1 MVDPATPFIESLA
14 GFATDI
20 KLEDLPP
27 DVVYHA
33 KLTILDTFGVALAA
47 GGHSGCREV
56 VSYVRASSG
65 LAAGGAAATVWGA
78 GLAAPAAEAA
88 YANGYLSN
96 TLDFDEGWH
105 LGTIIIPAVT
115 ALAETQPGAAGAD
128 LLIAYVAGRE
138 AGDRIR
144 AIVEIG
150 RDQGTGPTRRG
161 WWHPGLVGPIAAAV
175 GCARLLALPASQAAD
190 AAAVA
195 CCSSGGFRQAMG
207 TVAKALHSANAARD
221 GLNAARLAQ
230 LGFAAD
236 HRMLDGP
243 VGFLNA
249 LELPRDAVPQIL
261 ATLGTAYELEPP
273 PRFKLFPVCG
283 AGQDDIGA
291 VVAWRATQDP
301 GRLSRICRV
310 LVDFHRFS
318 MFRFDARGDVEAGFS
333 MSYAVAASLVDGA
346 FGLAQV
352 SGDRLHDPAI
362 RSLMAR
368 VQDRPGT
375 TDAAVVV
382 EFDDGSREAIAPSGW
397 PAWTEP
403 EIVDKFLACASGVIP
418 VATAEAI
425 VKTIL
430 HLEDAESVVPLA
442 ELLGGLS
449 RAA

>member
-1 MVDPATPFIESLA
+1 MADPATPFIESLA
-14 GFATDI
+14 GFATET

-47 GGHSGCREV
+47 SGHSGCREV
-56 VSYVRASSG
+56 VSYVRASSS
-65 LAAGGAAATVWGA
+65 AAGDAAAATVWGA
-78 GLAAPAAEAA
+78 RLAAPAAEAA

-115 ALAETQPGAAGAD
+115 ALAETQPGVSGAD
-128 LLIAYVAGRE
+128 LLTAYVIGRE

-175 GCARLLALPASQAAD
+175 GCARLLGLPASQAAD

-221 GLNAARLAQ
+221 GLHAARLAQ

-236 HRMLDGP
+236 HRILDGP

-249 LELPRDAVPQIL
+249 LGLPKDAVPQIL
-261 ATLGTAYELEPP
+261 ATLGTVYELAPP

-291 VVAWRATQDP
+291 IAAWRATQDP
-301 GRLSRICRV
+301 GRVSRISRV

-318 MFRFDARGDVEAGFS
+318 MFRFEARSDVEAGFS
-333 MSYAVAASLVDGA
+333 MPYAVAACLVDGGL
-346 FGLAQV
+346 GLAQV
-352 SGDRLHDPAI
+352 SGERLHDPEI

-375 TDAAVVV
+375 PDAAVVV
-382 EFDDGSREAIAPSGW
+382 EFDDGSREAIAPAGW
-397 PAWTEP
+397 PAWTEQA
-403 EIVDKFLACASGVIP
+403 IVDKFLACASGVTP
-418 VATAEAI
+418 GATAEAI
-425 VKTIL
+425 VKTVL
-430 HLEDAESVVPLA
+430 HLEDAESPLPLA
-442 ELLGGLS
+442 ELLAGPA

>member
-1 MVDPATPFIESLA
+1 MADPAAPFIESLA
-14 GFATDI
+14 GFATDT

-27 DVVYHA
+27 GVVYHA
-33 KLTILDTFGVALAA
+33 KLTMLDTFGVALAA
-47 GGHSGCREV
+47 GGHSGCQEI
-56 VSYVRASSG
+56 VSCVRASSG
-65 LAAGGAAATVWGA
+65 AAGGAAATVWGA
-78 GLAAPAAEAA
+78 GLAAPAADAA

-115 ALAETQPGAAGAD
+115 ALAETQPGVSGAD
-128 LLIAYVAGRE
+128 LLTAYVTGRE

-175 GCARLLALPASQAAD
+175 GCARLLGLPPSQSAD

-221 GLNAARLAQ
+221 GLHAARLAQ
-230 LGFAAD
+230 LGFAGD

-243 VGFLNA
+243 VGFLSA
-249 LELPRDAVPQIL
+249 LELPLDAVPQIL

-283 AGQDDIGA
+283 AGQDDVGA
-291 VVAWRATQDP
+291 IVAWRASQDP
-301 GRLSRICRV
+301 GRLSRISRV

-318 MFRFDARGDVEAGFS
+318 MFRFGAQADVEAGFS
-333 MSYAVAASLVDGA
+333 MPYAVAASLVDGG
-346 FGLAQV
+346 FGVGQLSA
-352 SGDRLHDPAI
+352 GRLHDPEI

-368 VQDRPGT
+368 VEDRPGT
-375 TDAAVVV
+375 PDAAVVV
-382 EFDDGSREAIAPSGW
+382 EFDDGSRDVIPPAGW
-397 PAWTEP
+397 PAWTEQA
-403 EIVDKFLACASGVIP
+403 IVDKFLACVSGV
-418 VATAEAI
+418 VSSAEAEVI
-425 VKTIL
+425 VETVL
-430 HLEDAESVVPLA
+430 HLEEAESPLPLA
-442 ELLGGLS
+442 ELLAGPA